1 VIAAGAIAL
10 VVVLA
15 VAAMVMAGRGD
26 DRDAGM
32 VSGGNLPA
40 NADPES
46 VVDVAVSVDTVTGP
60 GSIDG
65 SVLVRLRGQTYRRG
79 AQQIHVWWGPN
90 VAIAMGDRSGIRP
103 GAILQVRGVTR
114 SGRAVQAQ
122 QLTVLTNFV
131 HVEPPA

>member
-1 VIAAGAIAL
+1 MAAGAVAL

-15 VAAMVMAGRGD
+15 VATMVMAGRGD
-26 DRDAGM
+26 HRDAGM
-32 VSGGNLPA
+32 VAGGNLPA
-40 NADPES
+40 NAAPGS
-46 VVDVAVSVDTVTGP
+46 VVDVAISVDAVTGA
-60 GSIDG
+60 GSVDG
-65 SVLVRLRGQTYRRG
+65 SVLVRLDGQTYRRS
-79 AQQIHVWWGPN
+79 AQQVQVRWGPN
-90 VAIAMGDRSGIRP
+90 VEIGMGDPSGIRP

>member
-1 VIAAGAIAL
+1 MAAGAVAL

-15 VAAMVMAGRGD
+15 VSAMVMAGGD
-26 DRDAGM
+26 HRDAGM
-32 VSGGNLPA
+32 VAGGNLPA
-40 NADPES
+40 HAAPGT
-46 VVDVAVSVDTVTGP
+46 VVEVAVSVDAVTDP
-60 GSIDG
+60 GSVDG
-65 SVLVRLRGQTYRRG
+65 SVLVHLHGQTYRRG
-79 AQQIHVWWGPN
+79 AEQIQVRWGPN

-114 SGRAVQAQ
+114 SGTAVQAQ